1 MRPPHITDERI
12 EELLGR
18 LDVERKVRLISGAD
32 FWHIPAEHVIGLR
45 SVFLS
50 DGPSGVRGEFWDER
64 DPSSCLPSP
73 TALAATWDESTVAR
87 AAGILAA
94 EASRKGVHVVLGPT
108 INLHRSPLGGRHFEC
123 FSEDPL
129 LTGRM
134 AEAYV
139 TALRKAGTAAAP
151 KHYVAN
157 DSETERY
164 TVDVRVDER
173 TLREVYLAPF
183 ERVVAAGAWLVMS
196 AYNGVNGHTMTEHPL
211 LTDPLR
217 AEWGFD
223 GVVVS
228 DWTAVRSTESAAAGN
243 DLAMPGPSE
252 VWGGP
257 LLEAIRAGRI
267 AESTVDEKVRRI
279 IRLAARVGAL
289 DDPNQLDDPTQLDDP
304 VPLGDP
310 PTASDR
316 SRILREVAADSMVL
330 LRDEGP
336 LLPLRRS
343 ELGRVA
349 VLGHNASAA
358 RIQGGGSSSV
368 VPEYTVS
375 PLEGLRAALEPTT
388 EVVHRE
394 GETVRDG
401 LEPVP
406 AEMLTD
412 PETSE
417 RGVRV
422 RFRGARGEL
431 LGTEHRGTAQ
441 LMWTGS
447 ELHGAD
453 TVEVIARVHP
463 AVGGE
468 YELGVAGMGQHTLS
482 VDGSVVLERTLE
494 PEVDDPAAGVLAPPY
509 ATVPVELE
517 PERPFDV
524 LATHRV
530 SGAPLS
536 AVTLGLLPERPDEER
551 EFSEAVSAASEA
563 DAAVVVVGTTA
574 RTESEGFDRDTL
586 ALPGR
591 QRELVRA
598 VARVNPRTVVV
609 VNSGAPV
616 ELEWHEEVPAV
627 LLSWFP
633 GQEGGNALADVLL
646 GESEPGGRLPTSWP
660 LRQDDVPVLETRPD
674 HGKLAYTEGPH
685 LGYRAWQRAGRQP
698 AYSFGHGLGYT
709 EWEYSALLGP
719 DRIGTGEDA
728 LFRVRLRNT
737 GDRHGKEVVQL
748 YLRRTESAVDRP
760 ALWLAGFA
768 TIEAAPGEEASVPVR
783 LEATAFR
790 HWDPAAGG
798 WSFEPGTFTVLAG
811 RSVAELPLRAE
822 LTLDA

>member
-1 MRPPHITDERI
+1 MRPPRIPDERV

-32 FWHIPAEHVIGLR
+32 FWHTPAEPAIGLR
-45 SVFLS
+45 SMFLS

-64 DPSSCLPSP
+64 DPSSCLPCP
-73 TALAATWDESTVAR
+73 TALAATWDESRVAR
-87 AAGILAA
+87 AAGVLAV
-94 EASRKGVHVVLGPT
+94 EARRKGVHAVLGPT

-139 TALRKAGTAAAP
+139 TALQEAGTAATP

-173 TLREVYLAPF
+173 TLREAFLAPF

-211 LTDPLR
+211 LTAPLR
-217 AEWGFD
+217 TEWGFD

-228 DWTAVRSTESAAAGN
+228 DWTAVRSTDSAAAGN

-252 VWGGP
+252 VWGEP
-257 LLEAIRAGRI
+257 LLAAVRAGRI
-267 AESTVDEKVRRI
+267 SEATIDEKVRRI
-279 IRLAARVGAL
+279 VRLAARVGAL
-289 DDPNQLDDPTQLDDP
+289 DEPAES
-304 VPLGDP
+304 GAP
-310 PTASDR
+310 PTVPDR
-316 SRILREVAADSMVL
+316 SRILREVAAASMVL
-330 LRDEGP
+330 LRNEGS

-368 VPEYTVS
+368 VPEYTIS

-388 EVVHRE
+388 EVVHRA
-394 GETVRDG
+394 GVTVRDG

-422 RFRGARGEL
+422 RFRDARGEL
-431 LGTEHRGTAQ
+431 LATEHRGTAQ
-441 LMWTGS
+441 LMWTGP

-453 TVEVIARVHP
+453 TVEVVARVHP
-463 AVGGE
+463 AVGGGH
-468 YELGVAGMGQHTLS
+468 ELGVAGMGQHTLS

-494 PEVDDPAAGVLAPPY
+494 PEGEDPAAGVLAPPY
-509 ATVPVELE
+509 VTVPVELE

-530 SGAPLS
+530 SGAPLT
-536 AVTLGLLPERPDEER
+536 AVTLGLLPERPDEDR

-586 ALPGR
+586 ALPGK
-591 QRELVRA
+591 QCELVRA

-674 HGKLAYTEGPH
+674 HGTLAYTEGPH
-685 LGYRAWQRAGRQP
+685 IGYRAWQRSEREP

-709 EWEYSALLGP
+709 EWECSALLGP
-719 DRIGTGEDA
+719 ERIAPGEDA
-728 LFRVRLRNT
+728 LFRVRLTNT

-748 YLRRTESAVDRP
+748 YLRRAESVVDRP

-768 TIEAAPGEEASVPVR
+768 AIEAAPGEEVSVPVR
-783 LEATAFR
+783 LEAAAFR
-790 HWDPAAGG
+790 HWNSAADD
-798 WSFEPGTFTVLAG
+798 WSFEPGFFTVLAG
-811 RSVAELPLRAE
+811 RCVADLPLRTE
-822 LTLDA
+822 VRLDA